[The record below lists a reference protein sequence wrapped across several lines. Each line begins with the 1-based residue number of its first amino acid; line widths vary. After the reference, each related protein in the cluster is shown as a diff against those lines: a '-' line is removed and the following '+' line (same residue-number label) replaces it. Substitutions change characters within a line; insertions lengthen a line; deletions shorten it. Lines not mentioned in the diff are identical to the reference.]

1 MNKKTHQTQEDS
13 RQLEFKFLCDKKASD
28 FEFAWNGFVRIYEDK
43 KKDKPL
49 IKKLDFKRGYKE
61 KIESCDIC
69 KNEKV
74 ACVCIESENALE

>member
-1 MNKKTHQTQEDS
+1 MNKKQSEDK

-28 FEFAWNGFVRIYEDK
+28 FEFAQNGFVRHYEDRN
-43 KKDKPL
+43 KDITIRL
-49 IKKLDFKRGYKE
+49 KRYPGWKE